1 MFERNHAIT
10 VPKRT
15 LVDNLFLRYQTGLHC
30 VWGGERERQRHR
42 NREKEEKEK
51 KEVEVRPLHIIKIY
65 RRNPLASMLPRK
77 QKMQ

>member
-30 VWGGERERQRHR
+30 VWGGRERETETQKQRKR
-42 NREKEEKEK
+42 GEREERGRGKT
-51 KEVEVRPLHIIKIY
+51 IAY
-65 RRNPLASMLPRK
+65 N
-77 QKMQ
+77 